1 MKRTLSG
8 FKQTLTRRRRHER
21 RLCNT
26 NILNVNSYA
35 SEDDVVASVNVDM
48 NNVDVSNVDV
58 SNVDMNN
65 VDMNNVDT
73 DVNAGITIDECVSLG
88 DLDLLCIDN
97 IIQILKYLDI
107 DTLLITMQVCKKLY
121 RYIVDLKL
129 LTITKFDKTTFYA
142 PEYGIPNAIE
152 TLANHHNKEALFIRG
167 LVYFINDSI
176 IESCKDFNI
185 YFNWYSGT
193 PYFHTDGVCVLDANI
208 VNYNNDLY
216 YTISYVHR
224 LECYHL
230 RTVIYAEDGYVFEPN
245 KELIWLCCKNLAKF
259 DSQITQDNITLADS
273 TSCASFRRDLP
284 GECSIKLRNTNIIL
298 DAMRMMA
305 DDFYLNIF
313 TIDDDNS
320 DDRGS
325 SWYFAASHSSEQY
338 TYIKDNSA
346 DSYEISNSSENEY
359 YDVSGNNT
367 DSD

>member
-1 MKRTLSG
+1 MKRTLSD
-8 FKQTLTRRRRHER
+8 FKQALTHRRRYER
-21 RLCNT
+21 RLYNA
-26 NILNVNSYA
+26 NVLNVNSYA
-35 SEDDVVASVNVDM
+35 NADADVNNVNADMGVDAGVIVDDDDVNNINADM
-48 NNVDVSNVDV
+48 GV
-58 SNVDMNN
+58 
-65 VDMNNVDT
+65 
-73 DVNAGITIDECVSLG
+73 GIIMDGSESLG
-88 DLDLLCIDN
+88 DLDLLCTDN

-107 DTLLITMQVCKKLY
+107 NTLLITMQVCKKLY
-121 RYIVDLKL
+121 RCIVDLKL
-129 LTITKFDKTTFYA
+129 LTITKFEKTAFYA
-142 PEYGIPNAIE
+142 PEYGVPNAIE

-208 VNYNNDLY
+208 VNYNNDVY

-230 RTVIYAEDGYVFEPN
+230 RIVIYAEDGYVFEPD

-298 DAMRMMA
+298 DAIRMLA

-313 TIDDDNS
+313 IIDDNNS

-325 SWYFAASHSSEQY
+325 SWYFAASHSSEHY
-338 TYIKDNSA
+338 TYIEDNSA

-367 DSD
+367 NSD